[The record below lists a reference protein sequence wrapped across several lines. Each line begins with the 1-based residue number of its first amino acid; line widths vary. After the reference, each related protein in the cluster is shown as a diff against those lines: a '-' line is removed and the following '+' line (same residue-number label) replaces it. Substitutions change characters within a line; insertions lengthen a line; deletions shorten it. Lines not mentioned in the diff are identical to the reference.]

1 MKILIVAQ
9 TRSGSTSLLNAISKG
24 SNLPTLF
31 EPFGHNRSNINI
43 DSIIVKNTNNVVV
56 KVVDNQFN
64 QVKEF
69 SNPQNF
75 FSLFDKVIGLT
86 RESTHENVTSY
97 LIAKHF
103 DSFDKSQKDIEIS
116 KEQYDNII
124 IHGYENHYKHSDKI
138 KKDIQAFDI
147 FQTTYEGLYI
157 NKDQWKDLENYLGF
171 EIEKYITP
179 E

>member
-24 SNLPTLF
+24 SNLPILF
-31 EPFGHNRSNINI
+31 EPFGHNRSDISV
-43 DSIIVKNTNNVVV
+43 DSAIVKNTNNVVV

-86 RESTHENVTSY
+86 RESNHENILAQIRNRCWT
-97 LIAKHF
+97 
-103 DSFDKSQKDIEIS
+103 
-116 KEQYDNII
+116 
-124 IHGYENHYKHSDKI
+124 
-138 KKDIQAFDI
+138 
-147 FQTTYEGLYI
+147 
-157 NKDQWKDLENYLGF
+157 
-171 EIEKYITP
+171 
-179 E
+179 